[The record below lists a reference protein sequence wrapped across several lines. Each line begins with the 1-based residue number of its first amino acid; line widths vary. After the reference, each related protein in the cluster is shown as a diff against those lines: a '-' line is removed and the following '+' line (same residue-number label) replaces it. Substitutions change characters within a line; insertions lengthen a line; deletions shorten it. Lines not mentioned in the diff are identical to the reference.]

1 MNISPAFAKFPRSI
15 MVALLMLLFPAM
27 AADRAPGQAASPT
40 SAQRRE
46 PAHFV
51 PTEKVKADTVVDFPV
66 DI

>member
-1 MNISPAFAKFPRSI
+1 

-27 AADRAPGQAASPT
+27 AADTATRQAASPT

-46 PAHFV
+46 PARFV